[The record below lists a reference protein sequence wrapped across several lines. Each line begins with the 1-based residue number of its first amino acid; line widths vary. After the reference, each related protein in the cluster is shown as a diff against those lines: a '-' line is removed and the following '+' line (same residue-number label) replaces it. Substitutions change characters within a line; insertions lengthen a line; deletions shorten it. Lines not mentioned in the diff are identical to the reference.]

1 MPQSVNYIVKNS
13 AGKYLLQM
21 RNGKEGI
28 CNPLMW
34 NFFGGG
40 LENSDEEPLKT
51 ALREMKEETGIVA
64 AEKDFDYLGTV
75 EEDEKMVYIFKYL
88 PILEWSD
95 IMVNEGAGAGWFTK
109 EEILRIPITE
119 KAKLIVDKYI

>member
-1 MPQSVNYIVKNS
+1 MAQSANYLVKNGE
-13 AGKYLLQM
+13 GKYLLQM

-40 LENSDEEPLKT
+40 LENADEEPLKT
-51 ALREMKEETGIVA
+51 ALREMKEEIGIEAV
-64 AEKDFDYLGTV
+64 ERDFKFLGTV
-75 EEDEKMVYIFKYL
+75 EEGEKMVYVFDYIPK
-88 PILEWSD
+88 LEWSD
-95 IMVNEGAGAGWFTK
+95 ITVNEGAGAGWFTK

-119 KAKLIVDKYI
+119 KTKLIVDKYI